1 MSSSYAGRY
10 RERRRALE
18 RSFGDTHTVATFLDD
33 ELRSRAEKR
42 GITAVANATTD
53 ELLLAMEQ
61 ADA

>member
-18 RSFGDTHTVATFLDD
+18 LSFGDTHAVATFLDD
-33 ELRSRAEKR
+33 ELSSRAEKR
-42 GITAVANATTD
+42 GITAVANASID